1 MARNRVQF
9 QKGLSEKDFEALYG
23 SEEKCRTV
31 IVAARWPN
39 GFVCPHCGG
48 RRHSHITSRDKFQC
62 SACRKQTSPIAGTI
76 FAASK
81 APLAKWF
88 RAIYHLTQSKQGM
101 SSIELGRRLGVT
113 QTTAW
118 KMKTKLA
125 EVMRRSGESLR
136 LEGRVEMDD
145 VFLGGHRPGGK
156 VGRGAAG
163 KTPFVAAV
171 ETTPDKKPKRIRLK
185 RIARFKRKRIKS
197 LAKRVVAAGSTVV
210 TDGLSSFRGI
220 PDAGLAHQVVV
231 TGKGYRAAK
240 NPAFTALN
248 TILGNIKSAIAG
260 TYRAVRRKHVSRYLA
275 EFEWR
280 FNHRTNLA
288 AMIPV
293 LILDAVTTKPA
304 PYWWLKMADYGA

>member
-9 QKGLSEKDFEALYG
+9 QKGLSEADFEARYG
-23 SEEKCRTV
+23 TDEKCRAV
-31 IVAARWPN
+31 IVAARWPD
-39 GFVCPHCGG
+39 GFVCPHCAGV
-48 RRHSHITSRDKFQC
+48 RHSYISSRDKFQC
-62 SACRKQTSPIAGTI
+62 SACRTQTSAIAGTI
-76 FAASK
+76 FAATK
-81 APLAKWF
+81 ARLSTWF
-88 RAIYHLTQSKQGM
+88 RAMYHLTQSKQGI

-125 EVMRRSGESLR
+125 EVMRRAGESIR

-163 KTPFVAAV
+163 KTPFVACV
-171 ETTPDKKPKRIRLK
+171 ETTPEQKPTRIRLK

-197 LAKRVVAAGSTVV
+197 LAKRVIAPGALVV

-220 PDAGLAHQVVV
+220 LDAGLAHQVVV
-231 TGKGYRAAK
+231 TGKGYRAAR
-240 NPAFTALN
+240 NPAFTAMN
-248 TILGNIKSAIAG
+248 TILGNIKSAIVG
-260 TYRAVRRKHVSRYLA
+260 TYRAVRRKHVSHMLA

-280 FNHRTNLA
+280 FNHRTCLA
-288 AMIPV
+288 AMIP
-293 LILDAVTTKPA
+293 ILTNAAVRSTPVT
-304 PYWWLKMADYGA
+304 YNDLKWADYGA

>member
-9 QKGLSEKDFEALYG
+9 QKGLSETGFEAQYG
-23 SEEKCRTV
+23 SEEKCRAV
-31 IVAARWPN
+31 IVAARWPE

-48 RRHSHITSRDKFQC
+48 QRHSYISSRDKFQC
-62 SACRKQTSPIAGTI
+62 SACRTQTSAIAGTI
-76 FAASK
+76 FASTK
-81 APLAKWF
+81 APLTKWF

-125 EVMRRSGESLR
+125 EVMRRAGESVR

-171 ETTPDKKPKRIRLK
+171 ETTPEKKPIRIRLK
-185 RIARFKRKRIKS
+185 RIAQFKRKRVKT
-197 LAKRVVAAGSTVV
+197 LAKRVVAQGARVV
-210 TDGLSSFRGI
+210 TDGLSSFRGVT
-220 PDAGLAHQVVV
+220 DAGLIHEVVV

-240 NPAFTALN
+240 NPAFTAMN
-248 TILGNIKSAIAG
+248 TILGNIKCAIVG

-280 FNHRTNLA
+280 FNHRTCLA
-288 AMIPV
+288 AMIP
-293 LILDAVTTKPA
+293 ILTFAAVRTA
-304 PYWWLKMADYGA
+304 PVTYNKLKWADYGA